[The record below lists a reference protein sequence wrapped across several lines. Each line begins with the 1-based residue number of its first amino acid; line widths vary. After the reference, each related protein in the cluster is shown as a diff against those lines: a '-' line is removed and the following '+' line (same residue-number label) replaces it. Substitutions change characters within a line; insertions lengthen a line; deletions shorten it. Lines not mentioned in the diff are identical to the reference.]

1 MMMTI
6 HAQKSLKCTLT
17 VPLGN
22 IPKTEITWSKVMS
35 IVKTQCQRSSSFPGT
50 FENVCNP
57 TKSISAVSLL
67 AKTLFMFSCYN
78 TGSCFSC

>member
-1 MMMTI
+1 MPI

-22 IPKTEITWSKVMS
+22 ILKTEITWSKVMN

-50 FENVCNP
+50 FEKVSNP

-67 AKTLFMFSCYN
+67 AKTLFLFSCYN
-78 TGSCFSC
+78 AGSCFSC